1 MKTIFDIRKPSINN
15 NLSFFSRFME
25 LELFTYINEFELMT
39 QVFREKSVNIDNQKF
54 ILRLIEDINIF
65 NILIYIIKRSIY
77 YQLKGYNS
85 S

>member
-1 MKTIFDIRKPSINN
+1 METIFDIRKPSINN

-54 ILRLIEDINIF
+54 ILRLIEDIRIF
-65 NILIYIIKRSIY
+65 NILIYMMKRSIN
-77 YQLKGYNS
+77 YQLTVYNS